1 MKKIAC
7 IVMSLC
13 MALGVGC
20 LTGCNNEGGGKGGR
34 RGGRLTLEIY
44 EAGFGTAWL
53 DEIAN
58 NYKAST
64 GINVK
69 VNKSYL
75 ETEINTKLI
84 NDQSD
89 ADIVFMVGSAY
100 EAQDRGMLTDLSD
113 VMEMTPDGESKTI
126 KEKMNSNIY
135 DYLST
140 DDGKIYQLPWANT
153 VSSLCYNETTLN
165 EILGAGKWEIPN
177 TTEEFFDLADSIKAA
192 SGGNYTFVDS
202 TQTGYG
208 GYLLTTWWAQYD
220 GVDRYYDYFSG
231 YYYDGD
237 ERKFA
242 EHGEIYDNISR
253 LRALEVCEKLFKKSN
268 GYIHDKADRMDF
280 NESQI
285 VFAGQGYGSDK
296 AKAAFIVSGDWMEN
310 ELIGYLQAAEQAG
323 NPQSI
328 RMMKIPVISSIVET
342 LENTS
347 MSDETLSAVIE
358 AIDNGETSYSGVSEK
373 DFAKIAAARKTIY
386 SLTYNHPFCIPS
398 NSSRKDEAKA
408 FIKYLLSEYSQ
419 SIYARN
425 LSGLSMPFGYTPEEA
440 GISDFVRSRLDAYDN
455 TYLPIGNDYS
465 SELFRRGRIGLF
477 KLNSAFVDGDLF
489 AGVTAKHIYE
499 YSSETLKKDWKV
511 D

>member
-165 EILGAGKWEIPN
+165 EILGAGKM
-177 TTEEFFDLADSIKAA
+177 
-192 SGGNYTFVDS
+192 GNS
-202 TQTGYG
+202 
-208 GYLLTTWWAQYD
+208 QYD
-220 GVDRYYDYFSG
+220 RRVFRSCRQHQGGERRKLYVRRFHADGATADICSQPGGRSTTSG
-231 YYYDGD
+231 PLLRLFQRLLLRRD

-285 VFAGQGYGSDK
+285 VFRGSGLRLDK
-296 AKAAFIVSGDWMEN
+296 AKAAFIVSGDWMETSLSVICRRPN
-310 ELIGYLQAAEQAG
+310 RRA
-323 NPQSI
+323 I
-328 RMMKIPVISSIVET
+328 RR
-342 LENTS
+342 
-347 MSDETLSAVIE
+347 A
-358 AIDNGETSYSGVSEK
+358 
-373 DFAKIAAARKTIY
+373 FA
-386 SLTYNHPFCIPS
+386 
-398 NSSRKDEAKA
+398 
-408 FIKYLLSEYSQ
+408 
-419 SIYARN
+419 
-425 LSGLSMPFGYTPEEA
+425 
-440 GISDFVRSRLDAYDN
+440 
-455 TYLPIGNDYS
+455 
-465 SELFRRGRIGLF
+465 
-477 KLNSAFVDGDLF
+477 
-489 AGVTAKHIYE
+489 
-499 YSSETLKKDWKV
+499 
-511 D
+511 